1 MASYAPRH
9 SGGPPAPVSSSSA
22 MASGGRSVAPGF
34 LRDRFTPV
42 LIGLAVLG
50 GALVLARQAAYG
62 VSVSF
67 DSINYLA
74 ATEHLLEGRGFRS
87 YDWGAYAHHPP
98 LYPLLLFTATL
109 GVFEPIQVAGALNS
123 ALFAMTILVVGRYL
137 RRRVRSG
144 WLACWGA
151 GAVAFSLPLGDLGS
165 WVFSETA
172 FIFFTT
178 LGLIRTDDF
187 LTEGKKPSLLGA
199 AVFCALAWQTRYIG
213 VVVPAVAAAA
223 LWFGS
228 DAARRDRVRQGRFV
242 LVAAGLPMA
251 LWMVRNYFVVG
262 YLVGEREFY
271 ATSWAERLTEVGDGL
286 LGWFAFQVPGGAVLI
301 AALLAFAVFVGAMLT
316 SGGDS
321 ADRGGEGRPD
331 TTSSRSLAIF
341 LGFGSVYLFLVVAAA
356 FFVVTGHGVESRFL
370 APLYVPFVLA
380 SVLVADRVFR
390 SMVSGSPG
398 DASVGGAAAR
408 ARRWMRSEWRGA
420 ISAPRFAR
428 AGLAAVLFSVL
439 SGQVGSA
446 LGAVRDA
453 NGASPRSWRGF
464 TAPPWDDSPTLRYLR
479 DRGIPREVWTN
490 FPIVLYLNYG
500 VRAFFLYLPTSTQWP
515 DWIESREP
523 GVSVVWFRHAPPN
536 LAYDYGLGDLLGRDG
551 LEPVARFADG
561 VVFRVNPDYSPPDP
575 YRTAAAA
582 IASGAVGGALA
593 TSEFDIFLDGTKLLY
608 SREPC
613 VPEDIE
619 PRFFVHAY
627 PADPS
632 TLSPGREPYG
642 FENLDFSFAEYG
654 KRFDGKCVAIVE
666 LPEQGTARIR
676 TGQYENGQFPLWSA
690 GFSFAEPAGVRSPA
704 DP

>member
-1 MASYAPRH
+1 MH
-9 SGGPPAPVSSSSA
+9 
-22 MASGGRSVAPGF
+22 GF
-34 LRDRFTPV
+34 LRDRFT
-42 LIGLAVLG
+42 LALMGLAVLG

-109 GVFEPIQVAGALNS
+109 GVFEPIQTAGALN
-123 ALFAMTILVVGRYL
+123 AVLFATMVLVVGRYL

-151 GAVAFSLPLGDLGS
+151 GAVALSLPLGDLGS

-172 FIFFTT
+172 FILFAT

-187 LTEGKKPSLLGA
+187 LTEGRKSSLFGA

-213 VVVPAVAAAA
+213 IVVPAVAAAA
-223 LWFGS
+223 FWFGS
-228 DAARRDRVRQGRFV
+228 DAAWRDRVRQGRFV
-242 LVAAGLPMA
+242 LVAAGFPMA

-262 YLVGEREFY
+262 HFVGEREFY
-271 ATSWAERLTEVGDGL
+271 ATSWAERLAEVRDGL
-286 LGWFAFQVPGGAVLI
+286 LGWFAFQVPGGAVVI
-301 AALLAFAVFVGAMLT
+301 AVLLAFAVFGGAVLA
-316 SGGDS
+316 SGRDS
-321 ADRGGEGRPD
+321 ADGGRECRPGAAGL
-331 TTSSRSLAIF
+331 RSLAIF

-380 SVLVADRVFR
+380 SVLVADRAFR
-390 SMVSGSPG
+390 FMAVGSPG
-398 DASVGGAAAR
+398 DAGVGGVTAR
-408 ARRWMRSEWRGA
+408 VRRWMRPEGRGA
-420 ISAPRFAR
+420 MPAPRFAR
-428 AGLAAVLFSVL
+428 AGLAAVLLSVL
-439 SGQVGSA
+439 SGQVGA
-446 LGAVRDA
+446 TLGAVRDA
-453 NGASPRSWRGF
+453 NSASPRSWRGF
-464 TAPPWDDSPTLRYLR
+464 TAPPWDDSPTLRYLH
-479 DRGIPREVWTN
+479 DRGLPREMWTN

-500 VRAFFLYLPTSTQWP
+500 MRAFFLYLPTSTQWP
-515 DWIESREP
+515 DWIESQEP
-523 GVSVVWFRHAPPN
+523 GASVVWFRHAPPN
-536 LAYDYGLGDLLGRDG
+536 LAYDYGLGDLLGRAG
-551 LEPVARFADG
+551 LEPVARFEDG
-561 VVFRVNPDYSPPDP
+561 VVFRVDPDYSPPDP

-582 IASGAVGGALA
+582 IASGAVGSALA
-593 TSEFDIFLDGTKLLY
+593 TSEFDIFLNGTRLLY

-613 VPEDIE
+613 VREDIE

-627 PADPS
+627 PADPAS
-632 TLSPGREPYG
+632 LSPGRQPYG
-642 FENLDFSFAEYG
+642 FENLDFWFDEYG

-666 LPEQGTARIR
+666 LPDQGTVRIR
-676 TGQYENGQFPLWSA
+676 TGQYEDERLPLWSA
-690 GFSFAEPAGVRSPA
+690 GFSFAEPAGARPPA